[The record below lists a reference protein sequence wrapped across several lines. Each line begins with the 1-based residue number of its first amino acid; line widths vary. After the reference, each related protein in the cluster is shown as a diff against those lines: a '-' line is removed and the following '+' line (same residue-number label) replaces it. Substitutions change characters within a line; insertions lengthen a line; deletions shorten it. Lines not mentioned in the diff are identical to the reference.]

1 MIPIKKIKTERL
13 ILRKWHEDDAEV
25 FAAINQD
32 EKVIEF
38 LRGTMTL
45 KDSQDFITRTNNF
58 IDQHG
63 FGLWAATI
71 KETGELIG
79 FVGLH
84 IPDFESHFTPC
95 VEIGWRLDSQH
106 WGKGYAT
113 EGARAV
119 LKIGFENFGLKEIVA
134 ITVTKNIRSR
144 NVMEK
149 IGMKYDKNGDFK
161 HPKLPLDH
169 PSSEH
174 VLYRVSKKD

>member
-1 MIPIKKIKTERL
+1 MQIIKNIETERL
-13 ILRKWHEDDAEV
+13 ILRQWRADDAEV
-25 FAAINQD
+25 FALINQD

-38 LRGTMTL
+38 LRGPMSL
-45 KDSQDFITRTNNF
+45 NDSQEFITRTNNF
-58 IDQHG
+58 INQHG

-71 KETGELIG
+71 KETAELIG

-95 VEIGWRLDSQH
+95 VEIGWRLASQQ

-113 EGARAV
+113 EAAREV

-149 IGMKYDKNGDFK
+149 IGMTRDENGDFN

-169 PSSEH
+169 PSVRH
-174 VLYRVSKKD
+174 VLYRITI